1 MSDQSKK
8 WYVVRAIA
16 GKEKKAKEYIE
27 NEISRLALQEFVSQV
42 LIPTE
47 KVYSVRN
54 GKRISKDRSLFPGYV
69 LIEANLVG
77 EIAHIIKS
85 IPNVI
90 NFISEKNGSP
100 VPLQESEINRIL
112 GKMDDLHGQSEELT
126 DPFIIGESV
135 KIVDGPFSNFSGT
148 IEEINDEKRKLKVT
162 VKIFGRKTP
171 VELSFIQVEK
181 E

>member
-112 GKMDDLHGQSEELT
+112 GKMDDLYGQSEELT